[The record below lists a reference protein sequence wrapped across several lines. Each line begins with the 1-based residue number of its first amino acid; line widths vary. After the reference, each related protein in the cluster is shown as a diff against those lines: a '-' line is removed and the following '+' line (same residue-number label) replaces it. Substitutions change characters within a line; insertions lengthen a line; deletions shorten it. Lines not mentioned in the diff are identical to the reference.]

1 MHPQNFPHEY
11 EPFAIQFQYPYAA
24 HRLEFVLFYPGLCM
38 ANELT
43 LYCIQNL
50 METPRINQVVY
61 SILIIY

>member
-1 MHPQNFPHEY
+1 
-11 EPFAIQFQYPYAA
+11 
-24 HRLEFVLFYPGLCM
+24 M